1 MYLKLRAA
9 NKIDDKP
16 SSELLLFL
24 LNQSGLHEE
33 VLDFCLHEH
42 LKDSQIKEYY
52 QSEALLNIA
61 PKKVI
66 PSGSAKDLST
76 CAITQATKAM
86 FLESTPDQAVKF
98 FNSKVAEINK
108 KCEAR

>member
-76 CAITQATKAM
+76 CAITQATKA
-86 FLESTPDQAVKF
+86 TPDQAMKF